1 MRNLIVGRGMP
12 VLIGQYG
19 YPAEACLET
28 VHPTSARLHYPQAA
42 DERYR
47 CDVSYVSHCSRPP
60 EKHMPDLLQRWRRPL
75 AARGLNIN
83 EVAEY
88 VVERARRMTFV
99 DHRPARLL
107 NREMLTTYQDARK
120 AGEIDQ
126 QFWSDLFN
134 LHDAVFRQAA
144 LEAISWRDIDLRIYG
159 AGWADHPRL
168 RRFSAGIAA
177 NGDELRRIYCSS
189 RINLQLIGSSPLH
202 PRLTDGVFCE
212 AFFLVAAAPPTA
224 ALARRLPILQ
234 AIIEHNAKSMEQL
247 DAVLSNEQRLILQE
261 FCAHQER
268 SVVRDMT
275 LVNEL
280 RGEAFTAYQAVFGDW
295 PQVVFSSHQ
304 QLLDKVEHFLD
315 RDDHRAE
322 IARQMAARARQVFAL
337 DAFVGEI
344 VSFIRSRC
352 HVEADA

>member
-28 VHPTSARLHYPQAA
+28 VHPTSASLYYPQAP

-47 CDVSYVSHCSRPP
+47 CDMSYVSHCSRPP

-75 AARGLNIN
+75 ADRGLDIN

-107 NREMLTTYQDARK
+107 SREMLTTYQQARK
-120 AGEIDQ
+120 AAEIEQ
-126 QFWSDLFN
+126 RFWSDLFN

-144 LEAISWRDIDLRIYG
+144 LEAISSLDVDLRIYG

-168 RRFSAGIAA
+168 SRFSAGVAA
-177 NGDELRRIYCSS
+177 NGHELRRVYCSS

-202 PRLTDGVFCE
+202 PRLTDGLFCE
-212 AFFLVAAAPPTA
+212 AFFLVAAAQPTA
-224 ALARRLPILQ
+224 DLARRLPILQ
-234 AIIEHNAKSMEQL
+234 AIVEHNPRSIEQL
-247 DAVLSNEQRLILQE
+247 DAILRDEQRLILQE
-261 FCAHQER
+261 FRTHQER
-268 SVVRDMT
+268 PIAWDMT

-280 RGEAFTAYQAVFGDW
+280 RGEAFTVFQAVFGDW
-295 PQVVFSSHQ
+295 PQVVFTSHQ
-304 QLLDKVEHFLD
+304 ELLDKVQHFLGC
-315 RDDHRAE
+315 DDQRAE
-322 IARQMAARARQVFAL
+322 IARQMAARARQVFGL
-337 DAFVGEI
+337 DAFVGDV
-344 VSFIRSRC
+344 VSFLRDRC
-352 HVEADA
+352 HVEANA